1 MSDTD
6 QKLIVFEQSISDLVD
21 CLRFNVIRMAA
32 IHDEPWAPLRPGKEI
47 TYDPTGI
54 WVLPNSRTGI
64 SLAASMKQLRKVF
77 GKGRKNC
84 FLRSIATVHFR
95 KDLNS
100 TKRMRIT
107 GSSSSIV
114 ACRKTNS
121 C

>member
-64 SLAASMKQLRKVF
+64 SLAASMKQLPKVF
-77 GKGRKNC
+77 GKGRKNWI
-84 FLRSIATVHFR
+84 FFGRSPPCTSGR
-95 KDLNS
+95 
-100 TKRMRIT
+100 T
-107 GSSSSIV
+107 
-114 ACRKTNS
+114 
-121 C
+121 